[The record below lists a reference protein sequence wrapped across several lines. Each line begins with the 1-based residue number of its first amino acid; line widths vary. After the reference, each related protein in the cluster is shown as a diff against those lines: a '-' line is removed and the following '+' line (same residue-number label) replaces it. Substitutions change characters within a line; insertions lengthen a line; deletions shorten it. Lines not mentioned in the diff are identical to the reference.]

1 MAGSLLLFGH
11 FVSQQEQFVGN
22 ARAEGT
28 AEVDI
33 GSAREIYDGAL
44 FPDKA
49 VRTYSSTENIF
60 PTRTIKAGD
69 KPYPLPVSYNPI
81 KVLSFPSGGRTYD
94 LPDYVALNRM
104 VGLLILKD
112 GKIVFEHYDFGF
124 TPKARWMS
132 MSIAKSFVSG
142 ATCCSPL
149 FTATY
154 RMVGRLAA
162 SQMASASFASF
173 LPLFT

>member
-1 MAGSLLLFGH
+1 MKKATVLMAGSLLLFGH

-22 ARAEGT
+22 ARAEGA
-28 AEVDI
+28 AELDI

-69 KPYPLPVSYNPI
+69 KPYPWPVSDNPI
-81 KVLSFPSGGRTYD
+81 KVLSFPSGGKTYD

-104 VGLLILKD
+104 VGLS
-112 GKIVFEHYDFGF
+112 
-124 TPKARWMS
+124 P
-132 MSIAKSFVSG
+132 G
-142 ATCCSPL
+142 A
-149 FTATY
+149 
-154 RMVGRLAA
+154 
-162 SQMASASFASF
+162 
-173 LPLFT
+173 